1 MPRVCTVCTHP
12 DKEFVDRALLA
23 GESLRNIAKRFDIGP
38 SAVFRHKAEHI
49 PVALVKAKEAI
60 EIAHSEDLLEQ
71 MRDLN
76 ERTLRILKD
85 SETTGDSR
93 MALAAVREARG
104 NAELLCKM
112 IVAMETAK
120 NTAGPLLDDGRVE
133 IYFVRP
139 DGSKAIVGER

>member
-1 MPRVCTVCTHP
+1 MTRTCTICTHADRESI
-12 DKEFVDRALLA
+12 DKALLA

-38 SAVFRHKAEHI
+38 SAVFRHKEHI
-49 PVALVKAKEAI
+49 PVALVKANEAVA
-60 EIAHSEDLLEQ
+60 IAHGQDLLEQ

-76 ERTLRILKD
+76 ERTLRILRD

-93 MALAAVREARG
+93 IALAALRETRG

-120 NTAGPLLDDGRVE
+120 RVDGPDVQDSRIE
-133 IYFVRP
+133 IILVGP
-139 DGSKAIVGER
+139 DGSKSALE